1 MNKYERFFFHS
12 LYDRSQVRKIV
23 FDECEQFGLEPDVSI
38 YFSHPCT
45 NVLHVYVTSL
55 FIFEMIS
62 YDRDRASRLAHG

>member
-45 NVLHVYVTSL
+45 NILYVTSL

-62 YDRDRASRLAHG
+62 YDRDRASRVEHG